1 MRPADDMQMMG
12 EAYLGGVASA
22 AGNVLSN
29 VTSALTKPNTVA
41 GYQQLNPMQKNA
53 LSAVL
58 KAYNLPAQHLPKLQ
72 QILDGYLKSV
82 TSTAPVTQTSAM

>member
-1 MRPADDMQMMG
+1 VG
-12 EAYLGGVASA
+12 SVASA

-29 VTSALTKPNTVA
+29 VTSALTKPGTTA

-72 QILDGYLKSV
+72 QLVDGYLKSV
-82 TSTAPVTQTSAM
+82 TSNAPVSQTSQM

>member
-1 MRPADDMQMMG
+1 MRPSDDMHLMG
-12 EAYLGGVASA
+12 EAYLGGVAAA

-29 VTSALTKPNTVA
+29 VTSALTKPNTSA

-72 QILDGYLKSV
+72 QLVDGYLKAV
-82 TSTAPVTQTSAM
+82 TSKAPVT